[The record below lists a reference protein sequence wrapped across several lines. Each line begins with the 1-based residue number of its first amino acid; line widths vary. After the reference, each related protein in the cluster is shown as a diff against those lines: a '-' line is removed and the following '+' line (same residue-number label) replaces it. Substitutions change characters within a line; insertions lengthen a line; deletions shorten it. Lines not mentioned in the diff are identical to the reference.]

1 MCFREGRCNT
11 EVKGEMQHTG
21 DLLLKS
27 AQELKVILCVCL
39 CMCVLSVML
48 LTVLCVC
55 DSPGSLSSAA
65 DDLRVCVCAGESVCL
80 VPQAGVC
87 VP

>member
-1 MCFREGRCNT
+1 MQ
-11 EVKGEMQHTG
+11 VKGEIQRLG

-27 AQELKVILCVCL
+27 VQELKVILCVCV
-39 CMCVLSVML
+39 CGRWMLSVML

-55 DSPGSLSSAA
+55 DSPGSLSTAG
-65 DDLRVCVCAGESVCL
+65 DELRVCVCSGEGMCR